1 MTKKCDETVVCYLHP
16 LHGNFFLCVRV
27 SFVFLQNVKQSLFV
41 PGERTNDHKGVS
53 RLGFYFVARTWCVT
67 PSMHLKECTKSFPV
81 DHHIG

>member
-1 MTKKCDETVVCYLHP
+1 MTKKCNETVVCYLHP

-41 PGERTNDHKGVS
+41 PCERTNDQKGVS
-53 RLGFYFVARTWCVT
+53 RLGFYFVAKPWSVT
-67 PSMHLKECTKSFPV
+67 PSMHLKECTKSFSV